1 MRQKT
6 PFKKISFYYRPDV
19 GKTLFWQKK
28 IEHWIKKYFPKTKI
42 LPANT
47 VPKNKKDSPDLLIVL
62 GGDGT
67 ILEAAQKFQPWNPLI
82 FGLNLGH
89 VGFLASVREEKNF
102 LRGVAH
108 VFNRKYRS
116 IPHMLIRASLFR
128 RGKKIFSSDALN
140 DIAIQNLWGLVDIGV
155 YVDGH
160 PTQYIHGNGVLIST
174 ATGSTAYN
182 LSAHGP
188 IVMPDIKCMII
199 TELLD
204 HNIPTPSLIIKRN
217 RTITLKVDGFR
228 QNNRFLIRR
237 TNQIADVVLIT
248 DTDKMIALQKG
259 DQIIIKKSDRL
270 IRFAELDKN
279 YFFSSL
285 REKFAFR

>member
-1 MRQKT
+1 MLKT
-6 PFKKISFYYRPDV
+6 NFKKILFYYRTDV
-19 GKTLFWQKK
+19 EKTAEWQKK
-28 IEHWIKKYFPKTKI
+28 IERWIKKNSPKTRI

-47 VPKNKKDSPDLLIVL
+47 VPKNKKNAPQLLIVL

-67 ILEAAQKFQPWNPLI
+67 ILEAAQRFQPWNPLI
-82 FGLNLGH
+82 LGLNLGH

-102 LRGVAH
+102 LRGITH
-108 VFNRKYRS
+108 VFKRKYRA
-116 IPHMLIRASLFR
+116 IPHMLILASLFR

-140 DIAIQNLWGLVDIGV
+140 DIAVQNLWGLVDIEV
-155 YVDGH
+155 LVDGH

-217 RTITLKVDGFR
+217 RTITLKIDGFR
-228 QNNRFLIRR
+228 QNNRFTIRK
-237 TNQIADVVLIT
+237 TNQIADVVLVT
-248 DTDKMIALQKG
+248 DTDKMIALEKG
-259 DQIIIKKSDRL
+259 DQIIVKKSDRL

-285 REKFAFR
+285 QEKFAFR

>member
-1 MRQKT
+1 MLKT
-6 PFKKISFYYRPDV
+6 NFKKISFYYRTDV
-19 GKTLFWQKK
+19 EKTVKWQRK
-28 IEHWIKKYFPKTKI
+28 IEIWIKKNSPKTRI

-47 VPKNKKDSPDLLIVL
+47 VPKNKKNAPQLLVVL

-67 ILEAAQKFQPWNPLI
+67 ILEAAQRFQPWNPLI
-82 FGLNLGH
+82 LGLNLGH

-102 LRGVAH
+102 IRGVAH
-108 VFNRKYRS
+108 VFHKKYRAV
-116 IPHMLIRASLFR
+116 PHMLIRASLFR

-140 DIAIQNLWGLVDIGV
+140 DIAVQNLWGLVDIEV
-155 YVDGH
+155 LVDGH

-217 RTITLKVDGFR
+217 RTITLKIDGFR
-228 QNNRFLIRR
+228 QNNRFTIRK
-237 TNQIADVVLIT
+237 TNQIADVVLVT
-248 DTDKMIALQKG
+248 DTDKMIALEKG
-259 DQIIIKKSDRL
+259 DQIIVKKSDRL

-285 REKFAFR
+285 QEKFAFR

>member
-1 MRQKT
+1 MSKT
-6 PFKKISFYYRPDV
+6 NFKKISFYYRTDV
-19 GKTLFWQKK
+19 EKTTEWQKK
-28 IEHWIKKYFPKTKI
+28 IERWIKKNSPKTKI
-42 LPANT
+42 LSANT
-47 VPKNKKDSPDLLIVL
+47 VPKNKKGAPQLLIVL

-82 FGLNLGH
+82 LGLNLGH

-102 LRGVAH
+102 IRGIASI
-108 VFNRKYRS
+108 FNRKFRS
-116 IPHMLIRASLFR
+116 VPRMLIRASLFR

-140 DIAIQNLWGLVDIGV
+140 DIAVQNLWGLVDIGV
-155 YVDGH
+155 FVDGH

-217 RTITLKVDGFR
+217 RTITLKIDGFR
-228 QNNRFLIRR
+228 QNNRFIIRK
-237 TNQIADVVLIT
+237 TNQLADVVLIT
-248 DTDKMIALQKG
+248 DTDKMIALEKG
-259 DQIIIKKSDRL
+259 DKIIVKKSERL

-285 REKFAFR
+285 KEKFAFR

>member
-1 MRQKT
+1 MPKKT
-6 PFKKISFYYRPDV
+6 PFKKISFYYRTDV
-19 GKTLFWQKK
+19 AKTKEWEKK
-28 IEHWIKKYFPKTKI
+28 ITKWILKKHPKTKI
-42 LPANT
+42 LPTNT
-47 VPKNKKDSPDLLIVL
+47 VPRKRVDKPNLLIVL

-82 FGLNLGH
+82 LGLNLGH

-102 LRGVAH
+102 LKGVAH
-108 VFNRKYRS
+108 VFNKKHRS

-128 RGKKIFSSDALN
+128 RDKKIFSSDALN
-140 DIAIQNLWGLVDIGV
+140 DIAVQNLWGLVDIGV

-217 RTITLKVDGFR
+217 RTITLKIEGFR
-228 QNNRFLIRR
+228 QNNRFLIRK
-237 TNQIADVVLIT
+237 TNQMADVVLVT
-248 DTDKMIALQKG
+248 DTDKMIALEKG

-285 REKFAFR
+285 QEKFAFK

>member
-1 MRQKT
+1 MLKT
-6 PFKKISFYYRPDV
+6 NFKKISFYYRTDV
-19 GKTLFWQKK
+19 EKTVKWQRK
-28 IEHWIKKYFPKTKI
+28 IEIWIKKNSPKTRI

-47 VPKNKKDSPDLLIVL
+47 VPKNKKNAPQLLVVL

-67 ILEAAQKFQPWNPLI
+67 ILEAAQRFQPWNPLI
-82 FGLNLGH
+82 LGLNLGH

-102 LRGVAH
+102 IRGVAH
-108 VFNRKYRS
+108 VFHKKYRAV
-116 IPHMLIRASLFR
+116 PHMLIRASLFR

-140 DIAIQNLWGLVDIGV
+140 DIAVQNLWGLVDIEV
-155 YVDGH
+155 LVDGH

-217 RTITLKVDGFR
+217 RTITLKIDGFR
-228 QNNRFLIRR
+228 QNNRFTIRK
-237 TNQIADVVLIT
+237 TNQIADVVLVT
-248 DTDKMIALQKG
+248 DTDKMIALEKG
-259 DQIIIKKSDRL
+259 DQIIVKKSNRL
-270 IRFAELDKN
+270 IRFVLLDKN
-279 YFFSSL
+279 YFF
-285 REKFAFR
+285 